1 MKVLVTGGTGFL
13 GSHTVRSLAEAGHDV
28 RMLVRSPERVGAAL
42 DPLGVQV
49 HDIVVGD
56 VTDERVVQRAVNGCD
71 AAVHTAGVFSF
82 GAHLAQTMEQVN
94 TSGTE
99 IVLRKATAEGLAPI
113 VHVSSVMA
121 LLGHTAEITDQSP
134 VGQAVGPYSA
144 SKVEAERIARRYQQD
159 GSPVVITNPGAVW
172 GPNDP
177 HMGESSQSAVMI
189 AKGMMRAVPDG
200 PIPLVDVRD
209 VGEAHARIIGREAKS
224 QRYPLVG
231 ENITVTRLIELAG
244 QVTGRNL
251 RATTI
256 PHDVAIALGRA
267 GDLLSRA
274 IRRQVPLSAEPPAAL
289 KLARPMR
296 ADRAMQD
303 LAMSFRSAEES
314 VRDTFA
320 WLLAE
325 GAITPKQAGTLADST
340 AARPRRT

>member
-13 GSHTVRSLAEAGHDV
+13 GSHTVSSLVEAGHDV
-28 RMLVRSPERVGAAL
+28 RMFVRSPERVGAAL
-42 DPLGVQV
+42 DPLGVLV
-49 HDIVVGD
+49 HDVVVGD
-56 VTDERVVQRAVNGCD
+56 VTDEAAVQRAVSGCD
-71 AAVHTAGVFSF
+71 AVVHTAGVFGF
-82 GAHLAQTMEQVN
+82 GAHLAETMRQVN

-99 IVLRKATAEGLAPI
+99 IVLREATAAGLAPI
-113 VHVSSVMA
+113 VHVSSVVA
-121 LLGHTAEITDQSP
+121 LLADTPEITDESP
-134 VGQAVGPYSA
+134 VGRAVGPYSA

-200 PIPLVDVRD
+200 PFPLVDVRD
-209 VGEAHARIIGREAKS
+209 VGEVHARIIGREAKG

-231 ENITVTRLIELAG
+231 ENLTVTRLVELAG

-256 PHDVAIALGRA
+256 PHGVAIALGRA
-267 GDLLSRA
+267 GDLASRTA
-274 IRRQVPLSAEPPAAL
+274 RKRVPLSAEPPAAL

-296 ADRAMQD
+296 AERAVQD

-325 GAITPKQAGTLADST
+325 GAITPKHAGTLADST
-340 AARPRRT
+340 VA